1 MARSTVSPARR
12 PTSALGRIPAAI
24 TSMSQASVE
33 PSLNARPVTQSSPI
47 TAAVLFSRWTVTPNF
62 SMLDFR
68 MAPAGASS
76 GMFIRCFPV
85 WTTCTS
91 QSWVIRPRA
100 ASRPSR
106 PPPMTAARELCFA
119 RASGRNQKPV
129 VSLSDSGFG
138 SDDFGGQVDFDDRR
152 ARVKDDVV
160 LTVPIERVDEN
171 LAGLL
176 RAAQDAGE
184 QDPVVVPIGFVAE
197 HHNVE
202 LITAATKQDFFHGA
216 LARHAVADNHKGEFS
231 HISTPHFVQS

>member
-1 MARSTVSPARR
+1 MGDKASGRLEAKQAAADDGGTG
-12 PTSALGRIPAAI
+12 AL
-24 TSMSQASVE
+24 
-33 PSLNARPVTQSSPI
+33 L
-47 TAAVLFSRWTVTPNF
+47 
-62 SMLDFR
+62 
-68 MAPAGASS
+68 
-76 GMFIRCFPV
+76 
-85 WTTCTS
+85 
-91 QSWVIRPRA
+91 RPRYDTVA
-100 ASRPSR
+100 VVDIPKTEDLRFQALVGAVDAGNRR
-106 PPPMTAARELCFA
+106 NVGA
-119 RASGRNQKPV
+119 ASGRNQKLV

-152 ARVKDDVV
+152 ARVKHDVV
-160 LTVPIERVDEN
+160 LTVPTERVDEN